1 MLGLL
6 EDKRN
11 EFKIKLTQILEKEI
25 ISFLNTES
33 GNIFI
38 LIDDN
43 GNINVV
49 TGNVYWKLNIS
60 YKLEINTFI

>member
-49 TGNVYWKLNIS
+49 TGNVY
-60 YKLEINTFI
+60 